1 MISIYIL
8 GIAFFAIAFLYSSVG
23 FGGGSSYLLL
33 LALFFV
39 SVPFIRTAALLCN
52 ITVVSGS
59 VLIYYKKGLLDFKKY
74 LPFVLISI
82 PLAFLG
88 ARFKLTER
96 TFFIIL
102 GISLI
107 AAAVLL
113 LWRSLNINTN
123 HTTKNYPYYT
133 SWLFGGAIGFL
144 AGLVGIGGGIFLAP
158 ILNLMKWEKPL
169 KIAALASFFILVNSM
184 SGLVGLYSSGNF
196 EFILKDTLILIFAVF
211 LGGQLGIRT
220 SIKWFDGN
228 KIRILTAI
236 LIIVVAV
243 KILIDQL

>member
-39 SVPFIRTAALLCN
+39 SVPFIRTTALLCN

-59 VLIYYKKGLLDFKKY
+59 VLLYYRKGLLDFKKF

-82 PLAFLG
+82 PTAFLG

-113 LWRSLNINTN
+113 LWRSLNANTN
-123 HTTKNYPYYT
+123 HTTKDYPPFT

-158 ILNLMKWEKPL
+158 VLNLMKWEKPI
-169 KIAALASFFILVNSM
+169 KIAALASFFILVNSI
-184 SGLVGLYSSGNF
+184 SGLVGLYTSDNF
-196 EFILKDTLILIFAVF
+196 EFNLKDSLILILAVF
-211 LGGQLGIRT
+211 LGGQVGIRT
-220 SIKWFDGN
+220 SLKWFDGN
-228 KIRILTAI
+228 KIRIITAI